1 MTSVTHIRFTT
12 DSGAF
17 MVVPLDQLR
26 RAALRYTQYMSE
38 GDPRTKFFATMNSTT
53 RRIHDQYVNPYSVCS
68 AVVSDAHQRG

>member
-12 DSGAF
+12 DAGAF

-38 GDPRTKFFATMNSTT
+38 GDRVPSFSRL
-53 RRIHDQYVNPYSVCS
+53 
-68 AVVSDAHQRG
+68 